1 MALSGSPVCF
11 SMELIL
17 SEQVGGALSAA
28 GTAPLGFTEGGG
40 SITTSK
46 PICESFVTKSAE
58 KPRPKMLSWFQSL
71 MPRDEGFF
79 DLFERHAQTVVAGSR
94 ALRSLLEGGDGILGY
109 SQEIKRH
116 ENEADLIT
124 RDVLLAV
131 RRTFITPFDRG
142 DIRDLITA
150 MDDTIDQ
157 MHQTA
162 KATLIYETRDF
173 EPPMRRMGDIIIQA
187 ADLTVVAIPLL
198 RSMGQN
204 AGKLNS
210 FGEEISRIEDEA
222 DAIHDQGLR
231 DLFRAHRHSDQMA
244 FIVGA
249 EIYDHL
255 EKVVDGFED
264 VAKRVTSIVIEHV

>member
-1 MALSGSPVCF
+1 
-11 SMELIL
+11 
-17 SEQVGGALSAA
+17 
-28 GTAPLGFTEGGG
+28 
-40 SITTSK
+40 
-46 PICESFVTKSAE
+46 
-58 KPRPKMLSWFQSL
+58 MLSWFQAL
-71 MPRDEGFF
+71 MPKEERFF
-79 DLFERHAQTVVAGSR
+79 DLFDRHAVTLVAGARS
-94 ALRSLLEGGDGILGY
+94 LRSLLEGDE
-109 SQEIKRH
+109 SAPHHCQEIKRH
-116 ENEADLIT
+116 ENEADEIT

-173 EPPMRRMGDIIIQA
+173 EASMRRMGDIIVQA
-187 ADLTVVAIPLL
+187 AELTHASIPLL
-198 RSMGQN
+198 RSMRQS
-204 AGKLNS
+204 ASKLNF

-222 DAIHDQGLR
+222 DTIHDQGLTA
-231 DLFRAHRHSDQMA
+231 LFRAHRNSDPMS

-249 EIYDHL
+249 EIYGHL

-264 VAKRVTSIVIEHV
+264 VANCVTDIVIEHL